1 MQKIGIKLTVY
12 FEDPYWIGIVEL
24 EEKQKVKVSRIIFGK
39 EPKDYEVYEYLKENY
54 NRLIFSKDV
63 EKFVKN
69 KRIRNPKRLQR
80 AIRKEVENKG
90 IGTKSQQ
97 ALKLLQEEKKKSRK
111 KSSRVKKIEDKLH
124 KYEMKQKK
132 KKKKHK
138 GR

>member
-12 FEDPYWIGIVEL
+12 FEDSYWIGIVEL

-69 KRIRNPKRLQR
+69 KRIINPKRLQR
-80 AIRKEVENKG
+80 TIRKEVENKG

-124 KYEMKQKK
+124 KVWDETKEEKEK
-132 KKKKHK
+132 T
-138 GR
+138 

>member
-69 KRIRNPKRLQR
+69 KRIINPKRL
-80 AIRKEVENKG
+80 
-90 IGTKSQQ
+90 
-97 ALKLLQEEKKKSRK
+97 
-111 KSSRVKKIEDKLH
+111 
-124 KYEMKQKK
+124 
-132 KKKKHK
+132 
-138 GR
+138 